1 MKNFNVSVIL
11 QVESDGMIC
20 ASVNPM
26 SLFIILLSLTISSTC
41 YENDLTSRTEV
52 VRVSSEKA
60 FPFIMENKSFCF
72 RCSYSSNASLFIF
85 VADFL
90 NSSIQ

>member
-20 ASVNPM
+20 ASANPM

-41 YENDLTSRTEV
+41 FENDLTSRTEI

-60 FPFIMENKSFCF
+60 FPFIMEKNHFVSGAHIQVMHLC
-72 RCSYSSNASLFIF
+72 LFLLQIF
-85 VADFL
+85 
-90 NSSIQ
+90 